1 MHKKTWHGFYFNIYQ
16 YKNFEK
22 YILISFIFSLSV
34 KMNYINFVKY
44 NFMVL
49 FFVFSIMF
57 ILSNNSYKTFAQLDT
72 NNFHYQ
78 YYLDEENIHIPDQFI
93 IYLKDNSNNNF
104 NTLDPEEFYETELKN
119 TGTELLY
126 TYNYVTKGLAI
137 KIPDENVL
145 EILKRNPNVEYIGQ
159 DMIVSIFSNQKVFT
173 QINHQELPMGIDRV
187 DGDLSPTRNNIN
199 SINADIAVLDTGI
212 DLDHED
218 LNVYQQ
224 ISFIPNTNSA
234 DDDHGH
240 GTHIAGIAAAKNNEL
255 GTVGIAPGARLW
267 AVKVLEE
274 TGIGDMSTLVKGLD
288 YVAENADQIDVAVLS
303 LGCECKSNAL
313 DIAVNNV
320 VNLGVTLV
328 VAAGNDGTNAETFSP
343 ANNPNVITVSAIV
356 DTDGKCG
363 GNGQSTSYGQDDT
376 LATFSNYGDIVD
388 ISAPGV
394 EIFSTYKSNSYTSLS
409 GTSMAAPHVAG
420 AAALYKSIHQD
431 ATPSEIKNHL
441 VNSGTELS
449 DFCDGNGHG
458 YFSAD
463 KDNFNEPLLY
473 LGKD

>member
-1 MHKKTWHGFYFNIYQ
+1 
-16 YKNFEK
+16 
-22 YILISFIFSLSV
+22 
-34 KMNYINFVKY
+34 MNYRNFVKY
-44 NFMVL
+44 NFIVL

-57 ILSNNSYKTFAQLDT
+57 ILSNDSYKTFAQLDT

-78 YYLDEENIHIPDQFI
+78 YYLDDENIHIPDQFI
-93 IYLKDNSNNNF
+93 IYLKDNGNNNF

-137 KIPDENVL
+137 KIPNENVL

-173 QINHQELPMGIDRV
+173 QLNHQELPRGIDRV
-187 DGDLSPTRNNIN
+187 DGDLSSARNNIN

-224 ISFIPNTNSA
+224 VSFIPNTNSA

-240 GTHIAGIAAAKNNEL
+240 GTHIAGIAAAKDNSL

-267 AVKVLEE
+267 AVKVLEG

-288 YVAENADQIDVAVLS
+288 YVAENADQIDVAVMS

-320 VNLGVTLV
+320 VDLGVTLV
-328 VAAGNDGTNAETFSP
+328 VAAGNDGTNANTFSP

-363 GNGQSTSYGQDDT
+363 GNGHSTSYGQDDT
-376 LATFSNYGDIVD
+376 LAKFSNYGDIVD

-420 AAALYKSIHQD
+420 AAALYKSTHQD
-431 ATPSEIKNHL
+431 ATPIEIKNHL

-449 DFCDGNGHG
+449 DLCDGNGHG

>member
-1 MHKKTWHGFYFNIYQ
+1 
-16 YKNFEK
+16 
-22 YILISFIFSLSV
+22 
-34 KMNYINFVKY
+34 MNYINFVKY
-44 NFMVL
+44 NFIVL
-49 FFVFSIMF
+49 LFVFSIMF
-57 ILSNNSYKTFAQLDT
+57 ILSNSSYTAFAKLDT

-78 YYLDEENIHIPDQFI
+78 YYLDEENIHIPNQFI

-137 KIPDENVL
+137 KIPDENIL

-199 SINADIAVLDTGI
+199 LINADIAVLDTGI

-224 ISFIPNTNSA
+224 VSFIPNTNSA

-240 GTHIAGIAAAKNNEL
+240 GTHIAGIAAAMDNEL
-255 GTVGIAPGARLW
+255 GTIGIAPGARLW
-267 AVKVLEE
+267 AVKVLEG

-328 VAAGNDGTNAETFSP
+328 VAAGNDGKNAKTFSP

-394 EIFSTYKSNSYTSLS
+394 EIFSTYKSNSYASLS

-420 AAALYKSIHQD
+420 AAALYKSTHQD
-431 ATPSEIKNHL
+431 ASPSEIKNHL
-441 VNSGTELS
+441 VNSGTEFS